1 MKAETTHLGN
11 DSERSVPNGS
21 ESKPDSAN
29 ASYGEQVAA
38 AGAADPKGR
47 PPVMDDAQLLALA
60 TSMAERLGRA
70 PKIEELTKE
79 SGECQRQRAS
89 RILQKL
95 REQIAARNIQRVIEL
110 PAELEAEMRRWI
122 DRLKTLSAQQL
133 AAEHVRFEE
142 RHQAGRNAD
151 KELIAE
157 LQVTLRQAREK
168 LDTQTLVTNEL
179 LVTNRQFE
187 DLSAR
192 LRSER
197 DIARA
202 LAEDRMKIISQ
213 LKA

>member
-21 ESKPDSAN
+21 ESKPASGN
-29 ASYGEQVAA
+29 TSYGEQTTAP
-38 AGAADPKGR
+38 GAADPKGR

-79 SGECQRQRAS
+79 SGGCQRQRAS

-95 REQIAARNIQRVIEL
+95 REQIVARNVQRMIEL
-110 PAELEAEMRRWI
+110 PAELEAEMRGWI

-133 AAEHVRFEE
+133 AAEHVRLEE
-142 RHQAGRNAD
+142 RHQVERDAD

-157 LQVTLRQAREK
+157 LQVALRQAREK

-202 LAEDRMKIISQ
+202 LADDRLKIISQ
-213 LKA
+213 LKP